1 MSLPSF
7 VQALLGQSLSGL
19 TLQSLAPFGRRSRL
33 LAPFGEFQAAP
44 ESAAPDFAAVPSV
57 TKLWSSARLRLTDA
71 LWGDGYQMPGGE
83 PELLRLAKPLG
94 LSDASSVLMIGVGSG
109 GAPVSVAA
117 NLGAWITGFET
128 DPDLAEAARSRAA
141 MSKAKRR
148 IKIES
153 WNPAAPAFPEK
164 YFNHCIA
171 LEPLGG
177 HAAEP
182 ILAALADALKSG
194 GQLMMTGFVIG
205 EDAAAADPGILR
217 WEQLEQRH
225 CDTPRHEVTI
235 TRVLGRLGFDVR
247 VVEDVSGRHLHQAV
261 IGWRRLL
268 RGMEHERPAPP
279 EAAQLVREAEMWL
292 TRHRLMRDGRLR
304 LMRWHALG
312 RGTH

>member
-7 VQALLGQSLSGL
+7 VQALLGQGLSGL
-19 TLQSLAPFGRRSRL
+19 PLQGLAPFGRQSRL
-33 LAPFGEFQAAP
+33 QEPLGEP
-44 ESAAPDFAAVPSV
+44 PDESGGGTPDFAASPAV
-57 TKLWSSARLRLTDA
+57 TKLWSPARLRLTDA
-71 LWGDGYQMPGGE
+71 LWGDGFQIPGGE

-94 LSDASSVLMIGVGSG
+94 LSDASSVLMIGAGSG
-109 GAPVSVAA
+109 GAPVSVAT
-117 NLGAWITGFET
+117 NLGAWVTGFEA
-128 DPDLAEAARSRAA
+128 DPDLAEAARSRAD

-148 IKIES
+148 MKIEP
-153 WNPAAPAFPEK
+153 WTPAAPVFPKK

-177 HAAEP
+177 HAPEP
-182 ILAALADALKSG
+182 ILAALAEALKSG
-194 GQLMMTGFVIG
+194 GQLMMTEFVIG
-205 EDAAAADPGILR
+205 ESTAAADPGILR

-225 CDTPRHEVTI
+225 CETPRHEVTI

-279 EAAQLVREAEMWL
+279 QAAQLVREAEMWL
-292 TRHRLMRDGRLR
+292 TRHRLMRDGRVR

-312 RGTH
+312 RGAH